1 MSVPVVCPECA
12 KKLKAPDKARGKAL
26 KCPTCGG
33 RVPVPA
39 GDAAPDAAGPT
50 PTRKKRR
57 PAAKQTVAAGGTGEF
72 ITGLD
77 LSRAEDRDTE
87 VCPRCGTILPEQ
99 EEGAELEE
107 CPKCGADLF
116 TGGKGRTARRKE
128 RFKSRGEDPKVYYST
143 AAGDGTTFLKK
154 NVDVAIRLS
163 VLTLFA
169 SAIAGACWV
178 IVVYCAHTPPKLF
191 WGLPAVVA
199 TLFIPGCLWVL
210 QEAVTGLVFE
220 NKQKFKRF
228 RFDVLDC
235 VAKAPRIVAWAGVA
249 LWPLTV
255 LDLLAWAAVAVMG
268 MPPVLVW
275 GALGLH
281 ALAAFLCW
289 PAGLGHMAMPVSAP
303 GWNFA
308 VVAKGTATNLGPVL
322 FWAALTFAAFL
333 PALAVLGG
341 AGAVSGN
348 RVAGAFQTMRSNNAA
363 LIAAEVEAGGK
374 EGAKIEYDAAE
385 IDWNAF
391 LIPGVALLPAAFLFG
406 FAAVFASRPAGL
418 LAKMFRPSLG
428 LVTIAREKKYV
439 PKLKRKDELADLDEP
454 ESEGLNWGGVG
465 AILAVTLVVGLV
477 AGAIYSFSAD
487 GVSVVGGLGVGLFY
501 VTMLSSIAAGLALL
515 TLGFRESAAWGIGM
529 LVPMINGIVSL
540 IFIILHWADTK
551 YIFVWNVGIFLL
563 YVVSGVLL
571 VVGET
576 ELPWV
581 PGGE

>member
-39 GDAAPDAAGPT
+39 GDAAPDAASPT
-50 PTRKKRR
+50 PIRKKKR

-72 ITGLD
+72 LTGLD

-87 VCPRCGTILPEQ
+87 VCPRCGTLIPEQ

-143 AAGDGTTFLKK
+143 AAGDGMTFLKK
-154 NVDVAIRLS
+154 NVDVAVRLS

-255 LDLLAWAAVAVMG
+255 IDLLAWAAVAVMD

-289 PAGLGHMAMPVSAP
+289 PAGLGHMAMPVSSP

-308 VVAKGTATNLGPVL
+308 VVAKGTATNLGPAL

-348 RVAGAFQTMRSNNAA
+348 RVAGVFGTMRTNNAA
-363 LIAAEVEAGGK
+363 LLAAEEEAGGK

-406 FAAVFASRPAGL
+406 FAAVYASRPAGL

-454 ESEGLNWGGVG
+454 ESEGLTWGTVGTILGVTAVLGLVIGFAFYMTFERVPLMLGLSFGLSLATAISALG
-465 AILAVTLVVGLV
+465 AGITQIVIAFKEDLKWGIGHLVPIVNGFVSLAFTIMFWHRMKYVFVWGVGLV
-477 AGAIYSFSAD
+477 LLSIVASVLQVLGQVGAP
-487 GVSVVGGLGVGLFY
+487 GP
-501 VTMLSSIAAGLALL
+501 AA
-515 TLGFRESAAWGIGM
+515 
-529 LVPMINGIVSL
+529 
-540 IFIILHWADTK
+540 
-551 YIFVWNVGIFLL
+551 
-563 YVVSGVLL
+563 
-571 VVGET
+571 
-576 ELPWV
+576 
-581 PGGE
+581 

>member
-39 GDAAPDAAGPT
+39 GDAAPDAAGPA
-50 PTRKKRR
+50 PTRRKKR

-143 AAGDGTTFLKK
+143 AAGDGTAFLKK
-154 NVDVAIRLS
+154 NVDVAVRLS

-178 IVVYCAHTPPKLF
+178 IVAYCAHTPPKLF

-308 VVAKGTATNLGPVL
+308 VVAKGTATNLGPAL

-333 PALAVLGG
+333 PTLAVLGG
-341 AGAVSGN
+341 AGAVSGG
-348 RVAGAFQTMRSNNAA
+348 RVAGAFQTMQTNNAA

-374 EGAKIEYDAAE
+374 EGAKIEYAAAE

-418 LAKMFRPSLG
+418 LAKMFRPSLE

-454 ESEGLNWGGVG
+454 ESEGLTWGGVG
-465 AILAVTLVVGLV
+465 IALALTIVVG
-477 AGAIYSFSAD
+477 A
-487 GVSVVGGLGVGLFY
+487 VGGFAFSMMGDNVGLGAGIGVGLY
-501 VTMLSSIAAGLALL
+501 WAAALSSFAAGIMLLVAAFKESVVWGLVYLFVPFGALV
-515 TLGFRESAAWGIGM
+515 FVAM
-529 LVPMINGIVSL
+529 
-540 IFIILHWADTK
+540 HWNQAK
-551 YIFVWNVGIFLL
+551 HAFVWNVGAVIIMIAAVILAIA
-563 YVVSGVLL
+563 
-571 VVGET
+571 T
-576 ELPWV
+576 
-581 PGGE
+581 GGEFPGAAA